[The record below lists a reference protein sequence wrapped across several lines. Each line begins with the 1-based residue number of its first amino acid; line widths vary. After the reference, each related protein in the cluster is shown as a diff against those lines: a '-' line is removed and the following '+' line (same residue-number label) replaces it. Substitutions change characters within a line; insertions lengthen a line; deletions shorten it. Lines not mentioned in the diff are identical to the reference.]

1 MLIERISPEALT
13 EPIVRRSVKCYYT
26 FPPPQSPFLTDE
38 PPLLIKQD
46 SSFVIDLYSAIIN
59 IRIFNCNFVV
69 HLGLGSVSILT
80 KLDAI
85 EASTGASL
93 GISCVINRWF

>member
-13 EPIVRRSVKCYYT
+13 EPIVRRTVKCYYT
-26 FPPPQSPFLTDE
+26 FPSPFLTDE
-38 PPLLIKQD
+38 PPLLLRQD

-59 IRIFNCNFVV
+59 TRIFNCNFVV

-85 EASTGASL
+85 EVLTRASL